1 MSTAPITQDAPQHP
15 GQDER
20 TRAGVRPT
28 GWFRLTVARLERLAE
43 DTVAITLDVPAAL
56 AGTFAHRPGQHV
68 VVRHRTPG
76 GELRRSYSL
85 CPPPGDP
92 AALRV
97 VVKRNSPDG
106 FGKYALTT
114 LAQGD
119 RLELSPPAGTFG
131 LPAVRGGHHVLIA
144 GGCGITPLAP
154 MAAAALREDPG
165 CRVSLVH
172 AARTAHD
179 ALLADE
185 LALLKDEFVDR
196 FTVLHV
202 LSRERRES
210 ELCSGRIDAPK
221 LLRLLELLDARP
233 GPGTRFALCGPYG
246 LVETVRDTLTS
257 WGAPAEAVRFELF
270 SAAGTPASPEPATPP
285 DRQGRHSR
293 ITAVLGGRTSVVTM
307 RPEDRVALDAVL
319 RHRPETP
326 YSCRDGVCGSCRAKV
341 VSGAVTLGS
350 QYALD
355 ARDLDA
361 GYTLAC
367 RARPRT
373 DDLTLD
379 FDA

>member
-119 RLELSPPAGTFG
+119 RLELSPPA
-131 LPAVRGGHHVLIA
+131 
-144 GGCGITPLAP
+144 
-154 MAAAALREDPG
+154 
-165 CRVSLVH
+165 
-172 AARTAHD
+172 
-179 ALLADE
+179 
-185 LALLKDEFVDR
+185 
-196 FTVLHV
+196 
-202 LSRERRES
+202 
-210 ELCSGRIDAPK
+210 
-221 LLRLLELLDARP
+221 
-233 GPGTRFALCGPYG
+233 
-246 LVETVRDTLTS
+246 
-257 WGAPAEAVRFELF
+257 
-270 SAAGTPASPEPATPP
+270 
-285 DRQGRHSR
+285 
-293 ITAVLGGRTSVVTM
+293 
-307 RPEDRVALDAVL
+307 
-319 RHRPETP
+319 
-326 YSCRDGVCGSCRAKV
+326 
-341 VSGAVTLGS
+341 
-350 QYALD
+350 
-355 ARDLDA
+355 
-361 GYTLAC
+361 
-367 RARPRT
+367 
-373 DDLTLD
+373 
-379 FDA
+379 